1 MIAFKKPD
9 LSLVASKITV
19 FGGAGVG
26 KTTLA
31 ALFPKPLFI
40 TAEQNSFA
48 SFDKNN
54 MPNIIDIVRTVGDE
68 QNNQNLW
75 YQLNMIL
82 KEPNITSQV
91 QTLVIDTVSHL
102 DEMFLQHLLDKH
114 NTTTLNN
121 CGAYG
126 AGFEAYRNQH
136 ARLVRLCNAIN
147 KKGIAIVYLGHDAK
161 ITIQEQNKEPYSVY
175 TIKTGKSEKD
185 IDNGVNLYINQ
196 DIDFVGY
203 LKVASTTVK
212 DKNGNTKV
220 YGGSKIQMV
229 CGHDV
234 TCMAKNRVN
243 ANSLI
248 EVKKGENPLL
258 EYFPFFSKN
267 KLNNNNKG
275 V

>member
-1 MIAFKKPD
+1 MIPFK
-9 LSLVASKITV
+9 SLDPSLIAPKITV
-19 FGGAGVG
+19 CGGAGVG

-31 ALFPKPLFI
+31 ALFKKPLFI

-54 MPNIIDIVRTVGDE
+54 MPNIIDIVQSVGE
-68 QNNQNLW
+68 EKNSQNLW
-75 YQLNMIL
+75 HQLHMIL
-82 KEPNITSQV
+82 SEPNITTQV

-102 DEMFLQHLLDKH
+102 DEMFLQDLLNKH
-114 NTTTLNN
+114 KTTTLNN

-147 KKGIAIVYLGHDAK
+147 KKGIAIVYLGHDTK
-161 ITIQEQNKEPYSVY
+161 VTVNEQNQEPYSIY

-185 IDNGVNLYINQ
+185 IENGVNLYINQ
-196 DIDFVGY
+196 DIDLVGF
-203 LKVASTTVK
+203 LKVASTSIK

-220 YGGSKIQMV
+220 YGGSKIQMI

-243 ANSLI
+243 ITNPI
-248 EVKKGENPLL
+248 EVKKGENPILG
-258 EYFPFFSKN
+258 YFPFFNKN
-267 KLNNNNKG
+267 KLNNNK
-275 V
+275 